1 MAYNLLI
8 DVIFSAFD
16 FFRGAFLISFVV
28 FFLFLIGYFF
38 SKKFIE
44 KFNLTW
50 IQKSFISTFF
60 VFVLLLLVFFVWPV
74 IEAFLRVD
82 VGIVPE
88 VYKMTLPE
96 FLYLFFSVLIKL
108 IIVSLIFSI
117 FVLPLIFVGAFAFDF
132 FSKKFNSLNKF
143 INFFFACFMATA
155 LGLFIVLFL
164 IPWVVPGVFYLL
176 YFA

>member
-1 MAYNLLI
+1 MAYNILT

-16 FFRGAFLISFVV
+16 FFKGAFLISVIV

-44 KFNLTW
+44 KFNLSW
-50 IQKSFISTFF
+50 VQKSFVSSFF

-74 IEAFLRVD
+74 LEAFLTVD
-82 VGIVPE
+82 LGVIPE
-88 VYKMTLPE
+88 VYKMTLFE
-96 FLYLFFSVLIKL
+96 FFYLIFSLLIKL
-108 IIVSLIFSI
+108 VIVSLIFSV

-143 INFFFACFMATA
+143 INFFFACFAATA